1 MTQLT
6 DPPSFDSAQD
16 DNQQPDDNTGPKK
29 TMFNYILW
37 YNDIELKEVEALS
50 KVSYPIINKLHKG
63 ANHKFTYRTLETI
76 AKALS
81 LEVSDFYDWQKGDHV
96 WFDPNS

>member
-1 MTQLT
+1 MTTLT
-6 DPPSFDSAQD
+6 ENPID
-16 DNQQPDDNTGPKK
+16 QQPDDDAGPKK

-50 KVSYPIINKLHKG
+50 KVSYPILNKLHKG
-63 ANHKFTYRTLETI
+63 HKHNFTYRTLETV
-76 AKALS
+76 AKSLS
-81 LEVSDFYDWQKGDHV
+81 LDVSVFYDWEKNEHV